1 MLRRRLL
8 LALTLALAACG
19 GTPRPEPTPVAVAP
33 RDPDGPHRVAVA
45 AQVQPFLDAELTP
58 ALVIGLYD
66 QGKREVYGFG
76 RAGTGPD
83 AATPTGTTLFEI
95 GSITKV
101 FTALLLAD
109 AAQAKQV
116 ELDQPLADLL
126 PPGVPAPTLAGA
138 AITLRQLALHSAGL
152 PRLPPSLIPRAAD
165 PDPYAGYGEDAL
177 YADLVATALQDP
189 PGTRIVYSNFGAG
202 LLGHV
207 LGKKL
212 GGGYA
217 QALTTRVLRPLGLA
231 STYLGFPPGA
241 PRAQGTSDDLQ
252 PVPPWTFDALAGA
265 GALVSNAQDML
276 ALIDAELDAVAGSTK
291 PLRAPM
297 RLTQETQLD
306 QAGEN
311 VGLGWQ
317 VDALGRYWHNGGTGG
332 YHAFVGFDPRTR
344 RGVVILAASATSV
357 LDRLARPLYMIL
369 DGAQVTPLV
378 MPAAADL
385 AALAGTYDFLKDRL
399 AVVARGRRLYIE
411 GPGEPRQRLLPMSNR
426 EFLLEGL
433 QALVAFERDEG
444 QPATAPAARM
454 VFTVRG
460 QRLVATRVP

>member
-138 AITLRQLALHSAGL
+138 AITLRQLALHSPGL
-152 PRLPPSLIPRAAD
+152 PRLPPSLIPPAAD

-212 GGGYA
+212 GGG
-217 QALTTRVLRPLGLA
+217 
-231 STYLGFPPGA
+231 
-241 PRAQGTSDDLQ
+241 
-252 PVPPWTFDALAGA
+252 
-265 GALVSNAQDML
+265 
-276 ALIDAELDAVAGSTK
+276 
-291 PLRAPM
+291 
-297 RLTQETQLD
+297 
-306 QAGEN
+306 
-311 VGLGWQ
+311 
-317 VDALGRYWHNGGTGG
+317 
-332 YHAFVGFDPRTR
+332 
-344 RGVVILAASATSV
+344 
-357 LDRLARPLYMIL
+357 
-369 DGAQVTPLV
+369 
-378 MPAAADL
+378 
-385 AALAGTYDFLKDRL
+385 
-399 AVVARGRRLYIE
+399 
-411 GPGEPRQRLLPMSNR
+411 
-426 EFLLEGL
+426 
-433 QALVAFERDEG
+433 
-444 QPATAPAARM
+444 
-454 VFTVRG
+454 
-460 QRLVATRVP
+460 